1 VSTSP
6 PRRSDQI
13 EAWISKLS
21 SATKQGSS
29 GRVGALASSPQLAST
44 ASLRPDRLQF
54 NHQPG
59 KVLSAFQP
67 GGDLDL
73 PNLLASVQQRQLRA
87 AAASNADL
95 SARFQTATGASLSQ
109 YPDAPKSLSGGAIL
123 VRLNFHRKMNRIRVK
138 LAFSFAAAL
147 LSTNQAE
154 AAMFSYQF
162 SNVNGS
168 TSGTVNGSISLPDG
182 DGTFA
187 APTVTVDS
195 YPASLNL
202 GATPITILSPATFG
216 NSFQVIGG
224 QIVSFDYT
232 GLINEF
238 TALAL
243 NGSVC
248 GSTTF
253 LDLLNAVDCGYSGVL
268 DSASTTL
275 SFSPVAPTVPGPL
288 PLLGTA
294 AAFAC
299 GRRLRTRAR
308 GASTTKD

>member
-1 VSTSP
+1 M
-6 PRRSDQI
+6 
-13 EAWISKLS
+13 
-21 SATKQGSS
+21 
-29 GRVGALASSPQLAST
+29 
-44 ASLRPDRLQF
+44 
-54 NHQPG
+54 
-59 KVLSAFQP
+59 
-67 GGDLDL
+67 
-73 PNLLASVQQRQLRA
+73 
-87 AAASNADL
+87 
-95 SARFQTATGASLSQ
+95 
-109 YPDAPKSLSGGAIL
+109 

-154 AAMFSYQF
+154 AAIFSYQF

-195 YPASLNL
+195 YPAALNL
-202 GATPITILSPATFG
+202 GATPITILSPAAID

-224 QIVSFDYT
+224 QIVLFDYF
-232 GLINEF
+232 GLINDD
-238 TALAL
+238 TALAF
-243 NGSVC
+243 NGSTC
-248 GSTTF
+248 SSTTF
-253 LDLLNAVDCGYSGVL
+253 LDVLNAQDCGVSGVL

-299 GRRLRTRAR
+299 SRRLRTRAR
-308 GASTTKD
+308 GASTTKA